1 MRRQDLRQPYPVFT
15 AAPAT
20 RAPIIRTR
28 PAFNAWPWLASIALA
43 CAVLS
48 HL

>member
-1 MRRQDLRQPYPVFT
+1 MRRQDLRQPYPTFT

-20 RAPIIRTR
+20 RAPAIRQRRTL
-28 PAFNAWPWLASIALA
+28 NAWPILATLALA
-43 CAVLS
+43 LAVLS